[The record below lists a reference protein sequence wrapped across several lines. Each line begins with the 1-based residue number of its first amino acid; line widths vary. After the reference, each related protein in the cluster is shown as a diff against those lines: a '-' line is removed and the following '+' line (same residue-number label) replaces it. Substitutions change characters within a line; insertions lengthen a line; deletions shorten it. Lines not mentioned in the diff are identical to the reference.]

1 MLFRSAPFIA
11 AALARKQWMQPL
23 PAGAI
28 PTVAAYG
35 KTVVASTVDTDKPT
49 YRIGTA
55 GGFEVPM
62 EDLVAK
68 KLGEAAE

>member
-1 MLFRSAPFIA
+1 MK
-11 AALARKQWMQPL
+11 RKQWMRPM
-23 PAGAI
+23 PAEQA
-28 PTVAAYG
+28 PTVTAYG

-49 YRIGTA
+49 YRIGAA

-68 KLGEAAE
+68 KLQGETT